1 MAENVVPSI
10 ITERGPSRQVLSFDG
25 PEDVIAFLDHEQE
38 FWSWVKG
45 EVIVN
50 NGNTHG
56 ALSLCAK

>member
-1 MAENVVPSI
+1 
-10 ITERGPSRQVLSFDG
+10 VLSFDG